1 MSEYCRVN
9 NEQFSRINQEL
20 KELKD
25 MNKKNL
31 ELDQC
36 NVHIEKI
43 KISTDHKIKDLAHT
57 LGIGAYI

>member
-20 KELKD
+20 KD
-25 MNKKNL
+25 MNKKIL

-36 NVHIEKI
+36 NVHIEKL
-43 KISTDHKIKDLAHT
+43 KISTDHKIKDLTHT